1 MALRFDEQAMF
12 EAAPSRGP
20 PSWTPPRADEFSPS
34 DAFEIKTLWR
44 RCCIGSPARLFIITY
59 SRRSTVLI
67 SGIVIDCRCCLRGA
81 AKSDSILWLPPGRMG
96 CRSLKR
102 QQWAVKIKVGQSQ
115 YLRWRHTDLSGAIWV
130 LTEKKKIQDRW
141 QNWASAKA
149 TFSTSSAWFWWC
161 WPNFWSLLTRWIGR
175 GGGCQPFWAHFL
187 KADRKLS
194 SLAKWFPTFIEPR
207 HIFSKF
213 EKTAFCQ
220 STHFKHNFSN
230 ISIRLSFSHT
240 RRALKNH
247 KNIYLHSIEA
257 RVAHFLSNECFL
269 KPVLFFPKKI

>member
-102 QQWAVKIKVGQSQ
+102 QQWAVKIKVGKSQ

-175 GGGCQPFWAHFL
+175 GGGCQPFWHIFWRRTENWALWLSDSQLLLSQGTFFL
-187 KADRKLS
+187 SLKKQLFVKARIS
-194 SLAKWFPTFIEPR
+194 STISQTSQSDFPSHTTGELWRTTQIFIYTPLKPEL
-207 HIFSKF
+207 HIFSPMNVF
-213 EKTAFCQ
+213 SSQFFC
-220 STHFKHNFSN
+220 
-230 ISIRLSFSHT
+230 
-240 RRALKNH
+240 
-247 KNIYLHSIEA
+247 
-257 RVAHFLSNECFL
+257 
-269 KPVLFFPKKI
+269 FPPKI